1 MDRATYQRL
10 YDTLATYED
19 VHRVAHVEHRDE
31 ELLLVIHTH
40 RVTRD
45 ATRRFYVVKRQ
56 VPKLVG
62 QYKHGRTMLDIA
74 REWRFPPVLMG
85 QLMLGE
91 LGVPRKKVWQTF
103 LHPETAPDPRLR
115 EEVDRL
121 LEHDMIYSP
130 QGLEL
135 QRERGRKGEERMH
148 RWLDRHGIGF
158 RTEKDLRGKYQKTPD
173 ALLDEPIV
181 FYGQKLTW
189 IESKAN
195 FGDDVELRKNLRRQ
209 LAPYAEIFGEGAVVY
224 WYGFV
229 DGAESPPGIL
239 LWDAETFE
247 AITPVLKEPP
257 ARAHAAH
264 PKGDHARPPPPG
276 SPPED
281 PGSRHGGSSGAP
293 PP

>member
-10 YDTLATYED
+10 YDALATYED
-19 VHRVAHVEHRDE
+19 IHRIAHEEHRDE
-31 ELLLVIHTH
+31 ELLFVIHTH

-56 VPKLVG
+56 IPRLVA
-62 QYKHGRTMLDIA
+62 QWRRGRTILDIA
-74 REWRFPPVLMG
+74 REWKFPPVLMG
-85 QLMLGE
+85 QQMLAG
-91 LGVPRKKVWQTF
+91 LGVPRKKVWQSF
-103 LHPETAPDPRLR
+103 LHPETAPDARLR
-115 EEVDRL
+115 REVEAL
-121 LEHDMIYSP
+121 LAQDMIYSP

-148 RWLDRHGIGF
+148 RWLAKHGIGF

-181 FYGQKLTW
+181 FFGQKLTW
-189 IESKAN
+189 LESKAN

-209 LAPYAEIFGEGAVVY
+209 LGPYTELFGEGAVVY
-224 WYGFV
+224 WYGYV

-247 AITPVLKEPP
+247 GITPVVKEPP
-257 ARAHAAH
+257 ARAHAGH
-264 PKGDHARPPPPG
+264 PSKDHARPPHPG
-276 SPPED
+276 SPHEGPR
-281 PGSRHGGSSGAP
+281 SAP
-293 PP
+293 ADTSDGPPL

>member
-10 YDTLATYED
+10 YDALATYED
-19 VHRVAHVEHRDE
+19 VHRIAHEEHRDE
-31 ELLLVIHTH
+31 ELLFVIHTH

-56 VPKLVG
+56 IPRLVG
-62 QYKHGRTMLDIA
+62 QWKHGRTILDIA

-85 QLMLGE
+85 QQMLGE

-103 LHPETAPDPRLR
+103 LHPETAPDARLSR
-115 EEVDRL
+115 EVEALIANDR
-121 LEHDMIYSP
+121 IYSP

-135 QRERGRKGEERMH
+135 QRERGRRGEERMH
-148 RWLDRHGIGF
+148 RWLDKHGLGF

-173 ALLDEPIV
+173 ALLDEPIL

-195 FGDDVELRKNLRRQ
+195 FGDDVELRKNLKRQ
-209 LAPYAEIFGEGAVVY
+209 LAPYTEIFGEGAVVY
-224 WYGFV
+224 WYGYV

-247 AITPVLKEPP
+247 AITPVVKEPP
-257 ARAHAAH
+257 ARAHAGH
-264 PKGDHARPPPPG
+264 PSRDHARSPLPG
-276 SPPED
+276 SPPEAR
-281 PGSRHGGSSGAP
+281 GSAPDGPSDAP